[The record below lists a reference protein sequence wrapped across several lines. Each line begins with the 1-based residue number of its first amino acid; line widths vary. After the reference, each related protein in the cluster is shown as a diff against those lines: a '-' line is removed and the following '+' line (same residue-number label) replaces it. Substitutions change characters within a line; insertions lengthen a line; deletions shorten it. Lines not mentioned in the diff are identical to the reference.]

1 MFPVPV
7 ADFAFKATIF
17 SEGCIKAESAL
28 FGFLVKFLLA
38 NS

>member
-1 MFPVPV
+1 MFPFPV
-7 ADFAFKATIF
+7 EDLAFKATIF

-28 FGFLVKFLLA
+28 FGFLVKFLDA